1 MRVIEAQKTFR
12 PPNFRKRKKRE
23 EGIRMNGEEKKSNI
37 MWQIIIPVIVAL
49 LVGSSSPWWWRELFP
64 PQREEAKATKTT
76 TPPATSSA
84 KAPTTPVATP
94 EPPKI
99 DPETLAAVIEM
110 QKGGKIVFEFYPKD
124 APNTVDNFIT
134 LAKKSFYNGLK
145 FHRVIPGFMAQGGD
159 PLGEGSGGP
168 GYTIKD
174 EFNSRKHIA
183 GTVAMARTS
192 EPNSAGS
199 QFYICFEPQSHL
211 DGQYTVFG
219 QVIDGMDVVDKIQKG
234 DVMKSITIVDKAS
247 LKKPSQ

>member
-1 MRVIEAQKTFR
+1 MRKGSILKFMIIALSLSFVFVACQKEQAG
-12 PPNFRKRKKRE
+12 NS
-23 EGIRMNGEEKKSNI
+23 GKSTNTAPAT
-37 MWQIIIPVIVAL
+37 M
-49 LVGSSSPWWWRELFP
+49 G
-64 PQREEAKATKTT
+64 ATKAV
-76 TPPATSSA
+76 TPQP
-84 KAPTTPVATP
+84 
-94 EPPKI
+94 PPKI
-99 DPETLAAVIEM
+99 DPNTLAAVIEM

-134 LAKKSFYNGLK
+134 LAKKGFYNELK

-199 QFYICFEPQSHL
+199 QFYICFEPQPHL

-219 QVIDGMDVVDKIQKG
+219 QVIDGMDIVDKIQKG